1 MAPKAEPKADAKAK
15 AKAKREDAPRGDDH
29 IPRPDREAMQG
40 KLDAITA
47 DIEKL
52 QAKKKALDEKI
63 KGRSSGKDEFMS
75 QKNELASKIQ
85 QFKEKINALHEQK
98 DALQKGRQ
106 AEREEKSKMAQDV
119 KKMKASIG
127 FGSEEAIDN
136 RIREIEY
143 RLHTDTLTLKVEK
156 DLLKEISELKRNRP
170 KVSQVNKLEESLG
183 SFGTGGGEK
192 ETLQTISEQIR
203 TWLQEKAKVVEE
215 LQKLQDA
222 HKDKVGDLSGDIDTR
237 NELGKQ
243 ITEKIQERNKVR
255 DDFRAEEKEFQEKLR
270 EKRAQQQERIAAER
284 EQRQKEWEERTR
296 QKKAEKMDEQP
307 YVMEITL
314 IEQSMKFCKSL
325 TAGKEEKVVE
335 EKKEFDHGNLDG
347 LQVLG
352 KKDERDEFFFE
363 PTKGK
368 KKSKAK
374 GKEASS
380 SKPIKHNAETFKLFD
395 QLKLDAPITL
405 DDIPSTI
412 EKLEVLLA
420 DFEQKV
426 KDWEKNKDE
435 RKAKILAGEE
445 DEEQKKEEAK
455 QEEKKEEEE

>member
-15 AKAKREDAPRGDDH
+15 AKAKVKREDGAGPADDH
-29 IPRPDREAMQG
+29 IPRPDKEAMQA

-52 QAKKKALDEKI
+52 QAKKKALDDKI

-98 DALQKGRQ
+98 DELQKGQQ
-106 AEREEKSKMAQDV
+106 AQREEKSKMANDV

-127 FGSEEAIDN
+127 FKSEEEIDN

-170 KVSQVNKLEESLG
+170 KVSQVNKLEEGLS
-183 SFGTGGGEK
+183 SFDAGGNTK
-192 ETLQTISEQIR
+192 ETLSTISEQIR

-222 HKDKVGDLSGDIDTR
+222 HKDKVGDLSGDIEAR

-243 ITEKIQERNKVR
+243 VAEKIQERNKVR
-255 DDFRAEEKEFQEKLR
+255 DDFRAEEKVFQEKLR

-284 EQRQKEWEERTR
+284 EQRQKEWEDRNR
-296 QKKAEKMDEQP
+296 QKKAEKIDEQP
-307 YVMEITL
+307 FVLEITL
-314 IEQSMKFCKSL
+314 IEQTMKFCKSL

-374 GKEASS
+374 GKESSS

-405 DDIPSTI
+405 DDIPAI
-412 EKLEVLLA
+412 MEKLEAKLA

-426 KDWEKNKDE
+426 KDWEKNKEE
-435 RKAKILAGEE
+435 RKAKILAGED
-445 DEEQKKEEAK
+445 DEEEKKEEA
-455 QEEKKEEEE
+455 EEKKEEE